1 MIYHAEISSEISY
14 VIKWDMVI
22 KSFVCTWQWQIDFSR
37 VFTDISY
44 KVEFLLFN
52 SYEIWSCLLHYCH
65 IQYCLLLD
73 QHILLYTVILLEYQQ
88 LYFPNIF
95 VKYLGISLSPI
106 IVDMPLMDQ
115 CFLWHNILLSIDFIT
130 FEVACDALLCFH
142 VHITDLLVS
151 TLRVSSVLYFSGSF
165 VSSLFF

>member
-1 MIYHAEISSEISY
+1 MRHGNKIIRLYLTMAD
-14 VIKWDMVI
+14 WFQQ
-22 KSFVCTWQWQIDFSR
+22 SFHWYQLQSG
-37 VFTDISY
+37 VF
-44 KVEFLLFN
+44 VVN

-73 QHILLYTVILLEYQQ
+73 QHILLYTGILLEYQQ

-95 VKYLGISLSPI
+95 VKYLGISLSPL

-115 CFLWHNILLSIDFIT
+115 CFLWHNILLSIDFIPY
-130 FEVACDALLCFH
+130 EVACDVLLCFH

-151 TLRVSSVLYFSGSF
+151 TLRVSSVLYFSGSC

>member
-1 MIYHAEISSEISY
+1 MRHGNKIIRLYLTMAD
-14 VIKWDMVI
+14 WFQQ
-22 KSFVCTWQWQIDFSR
+22 SFHWYQLQSG
-37 VFTDISY
+37 VF
-44 KVEFLLFN
+44 VVN

-73 QHILLYTVILLEYQQ
+73 QHILLYTGILLEYQQ

-95 VKYLGISLSPI
+95 VKYLGISLSPL

-115 CFLWHNILLSIDFIT
+115 CFLWHNILLSIDFIPY
-130 FEVACDALLCFH
+130 EVACDVLLCFH
-142 VHITDLLVS
+142 VHITDLFVS
-151 TLRVSSVLYFSGSF
+151 TLRVSSVLYFSGSC

>member
-1 MIYHAEISSEISY
+1 MRHGNNIIRLYLTMAD
-14 VIKWDMVI
+14 WFQQ
-22 KSFVCTWQWQIDFSR
+22 SFHWYQLQSG
-37 VFTDISY
+37 VF
-44 KVEFLLFN
+44 VVN

-73 QHILLYTVILLEYQQ
+73 QHILLYTGILLEYQQ

-95 VKYLGISLSPI
+95 VKYLGISLSPL

-115 CFLWHNILLSIDFIT
+115 CFLWHNILLSIDFIPY
-130 FEVACDALLCFH
+130 EVACDVLLCFH

-151 TLRVSSVLYFSGSF
+151 TLRVSSVLLI
-165 VSSLFF
+165 LFFLRYEMDN